1 LAGCRRYAIVT
12 AYVSGGAPWTG
23 TLRRLA
29 GAGASIVFKDEVSRR
44 VVVRVPA
51 PALGG
56 VLAALEGVADS
67 VGVEVKAYCLRLE
80 PRVLAREGFLLA
92 GPRRRP
98 VAYGVVR
105 GRLVML
111 ETVGGGVAV
120 KLGPRRASR
129 RVTSVPGAGEFVFPP
144 GEAPAALA
152 ELEHVLGDLV
162 VMLWR
167 SRRSSS

>member
-12 AYVSGGAPWTG
+12 AYISGRAPWTG

-67 VGVEVKAYCLRLE
+67 VGVEVKAYCPGSSRACW
-80 PRVLAREGFLLA
+80 RARGSCSRGPA
-92 GPRRRP
+92 GARWPM
-98 VAYGVVR
+98 A
-105 GRLVML
+105 
-111 ETVGGGVAV
+111 
-120 KLGPRRASR
+120 
-129 RVTSVPGAGEFVFPP
+129 
-144 GEAPAALA
+144 
-152 ELEHVLGDLV
+152 
-162 VMLWR
+162 W
-167 SRRSSS
+167 